1 MKKIEQIM
9 SKIPYVRR
17 FVPDIKIASSH
28 IKNQRKSKK
37 KGLNF
42 GKRKYYIIHFD
53 DPMHSGWT
61 VWERVVLY
69 QSIYAVRH
77 GMIPVVDMKNY
88 PSIYQENEMMGKE
101 NTWEKYYRQPMD
113 VAVETAYESNDY
125 IISDGSQEWFNYIR
139 RAPHGLKVSEDELR
153 RDYSK
158 YIRLTAHTLEVLEC
172 NYNEMFPEGEN
183 SEGKR
188 LIGIVLRGTDYK
200 LYHHPIQPDVKVVAD
215 LAKQKFMEF
224 NCDYFYVA
232 TEDCDLY
239 NQISELLPKGKTLSY
254 KAGIV
259 SGISGCVGDYIR
271 TKTDADQAA
280 IDYLS
285 VLYNINKCIALIGG
299 ACGATDVAKFK
310 RNPQYEYLNIIELH
324 GNY

>member
-1 MKKIEQIM
+1 MEKIEQIM

-28 IKNQRKSKK
+28 KKNQKKSQKN
-37 KGLNF
+37 GLDF

-88 PSIYQENEMMGKE
+88 PSIYQEKEMMGKE
-101 NTWEKYYRQPMD
+101 NTWEKYYLQPMD
-113 VAVETAYESNDY
+113 VALQTAYESNDY

-139 RAPHGLKVSEDELR
+139 RAPHGLKLSEDELR
-153 RDYSK
+153 REYGK
-158 YIRLTAHTLEVLEC
+158 YIRLTPYTKEVLE
-172 NYNEMFPEGEN
+172 NKFNEMFPKGTNIE
-183 SEGKR
+183 KLR

-200 LYHHPIQPDVKVVAD
+200 LYHHPKQPDVEVVAD
-215 LAKQKFMEF
+215 IAKKKFMEL

-271 TKTDADQAA
+271 TKTNADQAA

-310 RNPQYEYLNIIELH
+310 REPQYEYLKIIEMH
-324 GNY
+324 DYY